1 MKKRKFA
8 DGGIYTAGMGQPPME
23 PDDASATP
31 AMKRPIPRPAPAKPV
46 TPKPAMKR
54 PAPKGSGIFREGM
67 QVPQDIDGA
76 SAKPYKKGGSVSASR
91 RADGIAQRG
100 KTKGVMVMCGG
111 GKM

>member
-23 PDDASATP
+23 PDGASAPMKKPMPKP
-31 AMKRPIPRPAPAKPV
+31 AMVKPPMV
-46 TPKPAMKR
+46 KPAMKR
-54 PAPKGSGIFREGM
+54 PAPKGGGIFREGM

-76 SAKPYKKGGSVSASR
+76 SVKPMKKGGSVSASR
-91 RADGIAQRG
+91 RADGIASKG
-100 KTKGVMVMCGG
+100 KTKGKMIAMCGG